1 MVTVRTRRRDA
12 TERSLLSAIAAHR
25 EHKLVAVKTVII
37 TTCHYPRP
45 VVVQSG
51 NFYVYPTS
59 FLMFITRY
67 KSSLFSCVSF
77 YTGSSLRTEAVP
89 INSFFLASTM
99 VPFQKVDINKDE
111 LSN

>member
-1 MVTVRTRRRDA
+1 MVTVRTERRDA
-12 TERSLLSAIAAHR
+12 TERSLLSAIAAHH
-25 EHKLVAVKTVII
+25 EHKLVAVKAVII
-37 TTCHYPRP
+37 TTCHYPPP
-45 VVVQSG
+45 VG
-51 NFYVYPTS
+51 GPERKLYVYPTS

-99 VPFQKVDINKDE
+99 VPF
-111 LSN
+111 